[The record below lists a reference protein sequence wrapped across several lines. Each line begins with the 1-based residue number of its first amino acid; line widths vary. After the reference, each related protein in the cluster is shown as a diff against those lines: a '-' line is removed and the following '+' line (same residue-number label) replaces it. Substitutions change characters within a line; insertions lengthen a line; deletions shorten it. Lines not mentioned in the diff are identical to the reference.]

1 MGVSPFRCAASLVL
15 AAALGAAPSAPAGA
29 KPKLPSRTVQ
39 CGEVLTESLRVA
51 NNLLDCPAD
60 GLVVGAPGITIDLG
74 GHRIDGTSAAGSAGI
89 DNSAGHDDVVI
100 ENGVLNEFEDGVR
113 LEGASGNTV
122 RLLRAQRILG
132 AGIHLVTS
140 SGNLLQQNQLSR
152 SDDFGFHFEPG
163 CNDNVVSGNEVSG
176 SQSSGLFIE
185 GSSANQFLS
194 NVVWANDYGMEIF
207 GSDHVVRGN
216 VVEANRDHGI
226 VIDGAPTGV
235 LVKGNRSSGN
245 DGNGIQVFGAGSNNL
260 LVGNTTHENG
270 GHGIESESSAIT
282 LKKNKANGNGFLGG
296 GSGDDVGLGLSVPA
310 GAANSGNKALGND
323 DPNECEASDLGCHV
337 P

>member
-1 MGVSPFRCAASLVL
+1 MNARMHGVAALAL
-15 AAALGAAPSAPAGA
+15 AAGLGVGLSATGAAA
-29 KPKLPSRTVQ
+29 KPKLPSRTVE

-51 NNLLDCPAD
+51 NNLRDCPGD

-74 GHRIDGTSAAGSAGI
+74 GHRIDGVSAVGSAGV

-122 RLLRAQRILG
+122 RLLRAGSVLG
-132 AGIHLVTS
+132 AGIHLVGS
-140 SGNLLQQNQLSR
+140 SGNFLLQNQLSE
-152 SDDFGFHFEPG
+152 SDDFGIHFEPG
-163 CNDNVVSGNEVSG
+163 SNDNVVSGNEVSG
-176 SQSSGLFIE
+176 SQSSGLYIE
-185 GSSANQFLS
+185 DSSANQFLS

-207 GSDHVVRGN
+207 GSDHVLKGN
-216 VVEANRDHGI
+216 VAEANGDHGI
-226 VIDGAPTGV
+226 VIDGSPTRD

-245 DGNGIQVFGAGSNNL
+245 DGNGIQVFGGSDNL
-260 LVGNTTHENG
+260 LVGNTAHENG
-270 GHGIESESSAIT
+270 QHGIESDSSALT

-296 GSGDDVGLGLSVPA
+296 GTGDDAGLGILVPA
-310 GAANSGNKALGND
+310 GAVSSGNKAVGND
-323 DPNECEASDLGCHV
+323 DPNECEASDLGCFV